1 VLVSACR
8 ERSRRGRCACHE
20 HAEDDDFVQS
30 RALYRD
36 VMTGTGKEH
45 LVTGIVSH
53 VKAGV

>member
-1 VLVSACR
+1 LGVPATVLARRKGRSVSMA
-8 ERSRRGRCACHE
+8 A
-20 HAEDDDFVQS
+20 
-30 RALYRD
+30 